1 MIEYKIEHETEVEF
15 FVGTPSVS
23 SSSESLEF
31 LVVVHY
37 VTSIFLVLVGFLEFS
52 SGFFQIYVSPNDVIS
67 LAVFNVCPRKL
78 IYIYIFYF

>member
-37 VTSIFLVLVGFLEFS
+37 VTSDISCF
-52 SGFFQIYVSPNDVIS
+52 SGFFGV
-67 LAVFNVCPRKL
+67 LFWVFSDLCQS
-78 IYIYIFYF
+78 